1 MFINLTNHPISEWS
15 EEQLNAARQYSD
27 HIMDLKFPNIKPEF
41 STKMVRK
48 YAEVI
53 VRIITTTCKSEKPVV
68 HVMGEMTFTY
78 HVVSLLK
85 AQGITCVASTT
96 ERNTIVTPDGMK
108 ISEFKFVQFREY

>member
-27 HIMDLKFPNIKPEF
+27 HIMDLKFPNIEPEF

-53 VRIITTTCKSEKPVV
+53 VDIITTTCKSEKPVV

-96 ERNTIVTPDGMK
+96 KRIEK
-108 ISEFKFVQFREY
+108 ILPNGDVVKPFKFVQFREY